1 MPHSRYLPEQ
11 MGTAAIEPSGAFE
24 AGSYQSFV
32 LTYTAGPFGID
43 DSGSIKIVWRHAAD
57 MGAPQ
62 FDDPTAAN
70 YVTAEASNGAVLDL
84 RFDIKDNIRPWDQTL
99 RIKVVRGF
107 FEEGERIVVRFGDTR
122 QGGPGIRIQTF
133 CEDSFE
139 FRVLADPI
147 ATYDFVELPEEPTI
161 AIVPGPPVEWKAV
174 LPTLRWPG
182 DRFALKLK
190 GEDVWGNSSDR
201 CNATFRLRPSRPVQ
215 GLPETVRFSPGKFS
229 VICEDLVAE
238 PGSDLTIDLITGD
251 GSLAARSNP
260 LRIAEEAAFRH
271 YWGDTH
277 GQSEETIGT
286 NSARAYFAFARD
298 RGFVDVTC
306 HQGNDFQITEEF
318 WRHLNDLTREFNE
331 DGRFVAIPGYE

>member
-147 ATYDFVELPEEPTI
+147 ATYDFVELPEQPTI

-190 GEDVWGNSSDR
+190 GEDVWGNPSDR

-215 GLPETVRFSPGKFS
+215 GLPEGD
-229 VICEDLVAE
+229 IILVK
-238 PGSDLTIDLITGD
+238 PTSMDYI
-251 GSLAARSNP
+251 
-260 LRIAEEAAFRH
+260 
-271 YWGDTH
+271 
-277 GQSEETIGT
+277 
-286 NSARAYFAFARD
+286 
-298 RGFVDVTC
+298 
-306 HQGNDFQITEEF
+306 
-318 WRHLNDLTREFNE
+318 
-331 DGRFVAIPGYE
+331 